1 MASVNEAGKMAKP
14 SNARRP
20 QSRQGDRP
28 HPSFLTSAVNCFLAA
43 ARLGSIRA
51 AADQL
56 HIAPSAVSRHI
67 TKLEAALGAVL
78 FERLPRGIR
87 LSSAGE
93 VFFYHARESIKQID
107 RARSLIT
114 DMQGL
119 KRGQVSIATTESVAT
134 AFLPPIVAEFWQHY
148 PDIALS
154 LHTTRSSS
162 AFAGVADGE
171 FDLAIG
177 FDMPPD
183 VPLQI
188 LASAKLVI
196 GAWIPK
202 DHKLARARSIKLT
215 DLLES
220 KLLLPDQSI
229 KLRSL
234 LNPHLRRLGN
244 IEPRLISNS
253 TSVLQ
258 LFSALGCGVSVFTKI
273 DAAQTTTQANTVFLP
288 VKELA
293 RHSQT
298 LQLCARRASL
308 SPSGLALANHLTG
321 PIRALS
327 DF

>member
-1 MASVNEAGKMAKP
+1 MAKR
-14 SNARRP
+14 AEGRP
-20 QSRQGDRP
+20 VKFREGDRP
-28 HPSFLTSAVNCFLAA
+28 HPSFITAALHSFFTA

-51 AADQL
+51 AAEQL

-67 TKLEAALGAVL
+67 SRLEAALGAVL

-93 VFFYHARESIKQID
+93 VFFYHARESAKQID
-107 RARSLIT
+107 RARALIA

-119 KRGQVSIATTESVAT
+119 KRGLVTIATTESVAT
-134 AFLPPIVAEFWQHY
+134 AFLPAHIMTFWQRY
-148 PDIALS
+148 PEISVS
-154 LHTTRSSS
+154 LQTTRSSR

-177 FDMPPD
+177 FDMPPE
-183 VPLQI
+183 VTLRI
-188 LASAKLVI
+188 LASAKLAI
-196 GAWIPK
+196 GAWLPRS
-202 DHKLARARSIKLT
+202 HKLVAASSIKLA

-220 KLLLPDQSI
+220 RLLLPDPSI
-229 KLRSL
+229 QLRSL
-234 LNPHLRRLGN
+234 LNPQLRRLGA
-244 IEPRLISNS
+244 IDPRLVSNS

-258 LFSALGCGVSVFTKI
+258 LFSELGGGVSIFTKI
-273 DAAQTTTQANTVFLP
+273 DAAQMKPNSRSVFRP
-288 VKELA
+288 IKEFL

-298 LQLCARRASL
+298 LQLCSRASGI
-308 SPSGLALANHLTG
+308 SPSGLAVANHLAG